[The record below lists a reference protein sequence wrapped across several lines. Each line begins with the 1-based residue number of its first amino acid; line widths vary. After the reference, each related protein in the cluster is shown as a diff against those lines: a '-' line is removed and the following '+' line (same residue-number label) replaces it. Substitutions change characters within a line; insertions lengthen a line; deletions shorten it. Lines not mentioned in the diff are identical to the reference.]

1 MTPKR
6 LNQSK
11 QQSRGRALPSIPLI
25 AAPEEAKRETD
36 LASRKAVL
44 PRRCIAT
51 RQRQHR
57 NGMLRFVVGP
67 DNVVVPDLEEKLPGR
82 GLWVGAEKHALEKA
96 VSANLFARA
105 AKAPAI
111 VPADL
116 IQRVGELLLQRCMRW
131 LGQTRGAGKLRLGD
145 FQVKEA
151 LAQREVA
158 FLIEASD
165 GTENGREKVLS
176 RAGDLP
182 VVTCFTRA
190 ELGAAVGR
198 TQAVHLAVFPG
209 KLGEHF
215 MADARRYAGIMGFNH
230 PQTGGER

>member
-1 MTPKR
+1 MTLNR
-6 LNQSK
+6 LNQNK
-11 QQSRGRALPSIPLI
+11 QQSRGRALPSLPLI
-25 AAPEEAKRETD
+25 APEETKRKTD
-36 LASRKAVL
+36 LASSKEAL

-57 NGMLRFVVGP
+57 NGMLRFVLGP

-82 GLWVGAEKHALEKA
+82 GLWVCAEKHALEKA

-105 AKAPAI
+105 ARAPAV
-111 VPADL
+111 VPTDL
-116 IQRVGELLLQRCMRW
+116 AQRVGALLLKRSMRW

-165 GTENGREKVLS
+165 GTENGRAKVLS

-182 VVTCFTRA
+182 VVTCFTRE
-190 ELGAAVGR
+190 ELGEAVGR
-198 TQAVHLAVFPG
+198 SQAVHLAVFPG
-209 KLGEHF
+209 KLGQHF

>member
-11 QQSRGRALPSIPLI
+11 RQSRGRALPSIPLT
-25 AAPEEAKRETD
+25 ASEEAGRD
-36 LASRKAVL
+36 PNLAPGKPVL

-57 NGMLRFVVGP
+57 NGMLRFVLGP
-67 DNVVVPDLEEKLPGR
+67 DSVVVPDLEEKLPGR

-96 VSANLFARA
+96 VSANLFSRA
-105 AKAPAI
+105 AKAPAV
-111 VPADL
+111 VPPDL
-116 IQRVGELLLQRCMRW
+116 VQRVGDLLLKRCMRW
-131 LGQTRGAGKLRLGD
+131 LGLARGAGKLRLGD

-165 GTENGREKVLS
+165 GTENGRAKVLS

-215 MADARRYAGIMGFNH
+215 MVDARRYAGIMGLNH

>member
-1 MTPKR
+1 MDALR
-6 LNQSK
+6 EK
-11 QQSRGRALPSIPLI
+11 QRDFDREADM
-25 AAPEEAKRETD
+25 AA
-36 LASRKAVL
+36 
-44 PRRCIAT
+44 
-51 RQRQHR
+51 
-57 NGMLRFVVGP
+57 
-67 DNVVVPDLEEKLPGR
+67 
-82 GLWVGAEKHALEKA
+82 
-96 VSANLFARA
+96 
-105 AKAPAI
+105 
-111 VPADL
+111 
-116 IQRVGELLLQRCMRW
+116 ELLLQYEASTN
-131 LGQTRGAGKLRLGD
+131 LSATAL
-145 FQVKEA
+145 VKEA

-215 MADARRYAGIMGFNH
+215 MADARRYAGIIGFNH

>member
-1 MTPKR
+1 M
-6 LNQSK
+6 
-11 QQSRGRALPSIPLI
+11 PSIPLI
-25 AAPEEAKRETD
+25 APEEASNVPD
-36 LASRKAVL
+36 VASSKVAL

-57 NGMLRFVVGP
+57 NGMLRFVLGP
-67 DNVVVPDLEEKLPGR
+67 DNVVVPDLAEKLPGR
-82 GLWVGAEKHALEKA
+82 GLWVGAEKFALEKA

-105 AKAPAI
+105 AKAPAV

-116 IQRVGELLLQRCMRW
+116 VQRVGDLLLKRCMRW
-131 LGQTRGAGKLRLGD
+131 LGQARGAGKLRLGD

-165 GTENGREKVLS
+165 GTENGRAKVLS

-190 ELGAAVGR
+190 ELGVAVGR
-198 TQAVHLAVFPG
+198 SQAVHLAVFPG
-209 KLGEHF
+209 NLGAHF